1 MEFQLSAKEMESNY
15 KKFLSLIP
23 EYFPTR
29 KEAILNMYKDLGEE
43 RMIFLPASSTSHFHN
58 AIPGGYIDH
67 VLRVMDFSIS
77 KYENTVDLG
86 IDVSNFTIEELLF
99 AAMHHDLG
107 KVGFP
112 GEGKDGYIFNKSEW
126 HRKNQGKMYEPNPE
140 IPFTLVQ
147 DRSLFLLQ
155 YYGIQCSWNE
165 YLAIKTHD
173 GLYDDS
179 NKPYLVSYSLQAKMR
194 TYMPQILHEADYAA
208 AKFEFMRWNKAS
220 KQLNTQRLEDS
231 KIQFVN
237 NNPETQKQTSKKA
250 TAAAKLELDFDDIFK

>member
-1 MEFQLSAKEMESNY
+1 MSKEFQLTAEQIQGNY
-15 KKFLSLIP
+15 TKFLKLI
-23 EYFPTR
+23 EMCFPTR
-29 KEAILNMYKDLGEE
+29 SKEILAMYEDLGEE
-43 RMIFLPASSTSHFHN
+43 RMMFLPASGTNYYHN

-67 VLRVMDFSIS
+67 VLRVMNFAKI
-77 KYENTVDLG
+77 KYETAKSLG
-86 IDVSNFTIEELLF
+86 IDVSNFTIEELTF

-126 HRKNQGKMYEPNPE
+126 HRNNQGKIYEPNPQ

-155 YYGIQCSWNE
+155 YYGIKSSWNE
-165 YLAIKTHD
+165 FLAIKTHD

-179 NKPYLVSYSLQAKMR
+179 NKAYLVSYALQSKLR

-208 AKFEFMRWNKAS
+208 ARFEFERWNS
-220 KQLNTQRLEDS
+220 FSRGLNTQRLEDS
-231 KIQFVN
+231 KAVTVQ
-237 NNPETQKQTSKKA
+237 PEPVKVSKKA
-250 TAAAKLELDFDDIFK
+250 TVSSKLAMDFDDIFK